1 MGLRMCKF
9 SCLMIYWISCW
20 TKEIPEALSWNPP
33 FISQHLI
40 KSLHHLIISDPLNI
54 VLDVLHAELRLKK
67 EMDSFVGQQLPG
79 VKNVSQE
86 VCQDLGD
93 CFEAGHP
100 ESGLERQG
108 GNTGVSFVT
117 LKIILVHT
125 AGFKEYVIVN
135 LKYNS

>member
-93 CFEAGHP
+93 GFEA
-100 ESGLERQG
+100 
-108 GNTGVSFVT
+108 
-117 LKIILVHT
+117 
-125 AGFKEYVIVN
+125 
-135 LKYNS
+135 